1 LPKVDQEHLD
11 ARRQQI
17 VDAARDRFATHG
29 FAHTSMADIV
39 TESGLSTGAIYRYF
53 GSKEEIIIAVCEQAS
68 EAFPE
73 ALTTESMGGFLEHV
87 RVLARDK
94 GHARLIAQIYA
105 EAAVSPALGKIVERQ
120 LAMMRARV
128 AELIP
133 DSRTGEAE
141 AIAEAF
147 VAVSTGYSQQL
158 AIRGD
163 LDPAPFT
170 KALAA
175 ILQAQDA

>member
-17 VDAARDRFATHG
+17 VDAARDRFASQG
-29 FAHTSMADIV
+29 FARTSMADIV
-39 TESGLSTGAIYRYF
+39 SESGLSVGAIYRYF
-53 GSKEEIIIAVCEQAS
+53 TSKDEIVIAVCEQAS
-68 EAFPE
+68 D
-73 ALTTESMGGFLEHV
+73 ALPHELTLESVSGFLEHV
-87 RVLARDK
+87 RVLAREK

-105 EAAVSPALGKIVERQ
+105 EAAVSPALSTIVEQQ
-120 LAMMRARV
+120 LAAMRAAV
-128 AELIP
+128 ADLIA
-133 DSRTGEAE
+133 DDRSGDAE

-147 VAVSTGYSQQL
+147 VAVSSAYSQQL

-170 KALAA
+170 RALMA
-175 ILQAQDA
+175 ILNG